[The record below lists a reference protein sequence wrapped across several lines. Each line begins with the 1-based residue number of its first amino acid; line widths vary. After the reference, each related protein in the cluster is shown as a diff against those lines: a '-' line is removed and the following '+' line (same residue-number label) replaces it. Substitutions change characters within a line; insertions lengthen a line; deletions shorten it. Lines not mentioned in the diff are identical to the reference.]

1 MPRQLRSLAPV
12 FVFTL
17 LVAVARA
24 AFIAPDALDPL
35 QIVPPPP
42 AADSIA
48 EAADRLSVET
58 ITRLRTPEQVALARQ
73 WAKYEVFKLVQPVLG
88 DWATPQT
95 LPKLAK
101 FIADSA
107 VETQPFTDKV
117 KKAYARPRPFVTN
130 PAIEIVVERPESTS
144 YPSGHATGSALHA
157 AILAAIWPERAA
169 DFLHQAE
176 LVRLAR
182 LYAGVHYPSDVVA
195 GARLG
200 SAIAHE
206 LLKSPQTQHAIEE
219 VRAEIATAVAAH
231 HKAA

>member
-1 MPRQLRSLAPV
+1 MSRLPRLFIPVLAIAL
-12 FVFTL
+12 FAT
-17 LVAVARA
+17 VARA

-35 QIVPPPP
+35 QVVPPPP

-48 EAADRLSVET
+48 EAADRFSVELVA
-58 ITRLRTPEQVALARQ
+58 RHRTPEEIALARQ

-101 FIADSA
+101 FITDSS

-130 PAIEIVVERPESTS
+130 PALEVVIERPESSS
-144 YPSGHATGSALHA
+144 YPSGHATGSSLHA
-157 AILAAIWPERAA
+157 ALLAAIWPERAD

-176 LVRLAR
+176 LVRRAR
-182 LYAGVHYPSDVVA
+182 LFASVHYPSDVVA
-195 GARLG
+195 GRRLG
-200 SAIAHE
+200 EAIARE
-206 LLKSPQTQHAIEE
+206 MLKSPQTQHAIEE

-231 HKAA
+231 KKAA

>member
-1 MPRQLRSLAPV
+1 MSRLPRLFIPVLAIAL
-12 FVFTL
+12 F
-17 LVAVARA
+17 AAAARA

-35 QIVPPPP
+35 QVVPPPP
-42 AADSIA
+42 AEDSIA
-48 EAADRLSVET
+48 EAADRLSVAALT
-58 ITRLRTPEQVALARQ
+58 SQRTDAQVALARQ

-107 VETQPFTDKV
+107 VETQPFTDKL
-117 KKAYARPRPFVTN
+117 KKAYSRPRPFVTN
-130 PAIEIVVERPESTS
+130 PAIAIVVDRPESTS

-157 AILAAIWPERAA
+157 ALLAAIWPERAA

-195 GARLG
+195 GRRLG
-200 SAIAHE
+200 EAIARE
-206 LLKSPQTQHAIEE
+206 MLKSPQTQRAIEE
-219 VRAEIATAVAAH
+219 ARAEIAAAIAAH
-231 HKAA
+231 RKAA